1 MAVKTVSINRK
12 AFHDYFIAEKFEAG
26 MVLFGTEIKSIRK
39 GSVQFKDAYIE
50 FKDKEAFVR
59 EMYIAQYDHGN
70 RFNHEETRDRK
81 LLMHK
86 SEIARLQ
93 KKVKL
98 KGFTVIPIQ
107 MYLKDGM
114 AKLEIALA
122 EGKDQ
127 HDKREASKENDAKR
141 EIDKVMKNQRYTP

>member
-1 MAVKTVSINRK
+1 MAVKTVSVNRK
-12 AFHDYFIAEKFEAG
+12 ATHDYFIVERFEAG
-26 MVLFGTEIKSIRK
+26 MVLLGTEIKSIRK

-50 FKDKEAFVR
+50 FKNGEAFIR
-59 EMYIAQYDHGN
+59 EMYIAQYEFGN

-86 SEIARLQ
+86 AEIAKLQ

-98 KGFTVIPIQ
+98 KGFTVIPLQ
-107 MYLKDGM
+107 MYLKEGR

-122 EGKDQ
+122 EGKDL
-127 HDKREASKENDAKR
+127 HDKREASKERDAKR
-141 EIDKVMKNQRYTP
+141 EIDKIMKDKR

>member
-1 MAVKTVSINRK
+1 MAVKTVSVNRK
-12 AFHDYFIAEKFEAG
+12 ATHDYFIVERFEAG

-50 FKDKEAFVR
+50 FKNGEAFVR
-59 EMYIAQYDHGN
+59 DMYIAQYEFGN

-86 SEIARLQ
+86 AEIAKLQ

-98 KGFTVIPIQ
+98 KGFTVIPLQ
-107 MYLKDGM
+107 MYLKDGR

-122 EGKDQ
+122 EGKDL
-127 HDKREASKENDAKR
+127 HDKREASKERDAKR
-141 EIDKVMKNQRYTP
+141 EIDKIMKDKR

>member
-1 MAVKTVSINRK
+1 MAVKTVSVNRK
-12 AFHDYFIAEKFEAG
+12 ATHDYFIIEKIEAG
-26 MVLFGTEIKSIRK
+26 MVLYGTEIKSIRK

-50 FKDKEAFVR
+50 FKNGEAFVR
-59 EMYIAQYDHGN
+59 EMYIAQYEFGN

-86 SEIARLQ
+86 SEISRLQ

-98 KGFTVIPIQ
+98 KGFTVIPLQ

-127 HDKREASKENDAKR
+127 HDKREASKERDAKR
-141 EIDKVMKNQRYTP
+141 EIDKIMKNQR

>member
-1 MAVKTVSINRK
+1 MAVKTVSVNRK
-12 AFHDYFIAEKFEAG
+12 AFHDYFIDEKFEAG
-26 MVLFGTEIKSIRK
+26 MVLYGTEIKSIRK

-50 FKDKEAFVR
+50 FKNGEAFVR
-59 EMYIAQYDHGN
+59 EMYIAQYEFGN

-86 SEIARLQ
+86 SEITRLQ

-98 KGFTVIPIQ
+98 KGFTVIPLQ

-127 HDKREASKENDAKR
+127 HDKREASKEKDAKR
-141 EIDKVMKNQRYTP
+141 EIEKVLKNQR

>member
-1 MAVKTVSINRK
+1 MAVKTVSVNRK
-12 AFHDYFIAEKFEAG
+12 AFHDYFIVEKFEAG
-26 MVLFGTEIKSIRK
+26 MVLLGTEIKSIRK

-50 FKDKEAFVR
+50 FKDGEAFVR

-98 KGFTVIPIQ
+98 KGFTVIPIS

-114 AKLEIALA
+114 AKLEVALA

-127 HDKREASKENDAKR
+127 HDKREASKEKDAKR

>member
-1 MAVKTVSINRK
+1 MAVKTVSVNRK
-12 AFHDYFIAEKFEAG
+12 ATHDYYIVEKFEAG
-26 MVLFGTEIKSIRK
+26 MVLYGTEIKSIRK

-50 FKDKEAFVR
+50 FKDGEAFVR
-59 EMYIAQYDHGN
+59 EMYIAQYEFGN

-86 SEIARLQ
+86 AEIAKLQ

-98 KGFTVIPIQ
+98 KGFTVIPLQ
-107 MYLKDGM
+107 MYLKDGR

-122 EGKDQ
+122 EGKDV
-127 HDKREASKENDAKR
+127 HDKREASKERDAKR
-141 EIDKVMKNQRYTP
+141 EIDKVLKNQR

>member
-1 MAVKTVSINRK
+1 MAVKTVSVNRK
-12 AFHDYFIAEKFEAG
+12 AFHDYFIIEKLEAG
-26 MVLFGTEIKSIRK
+26 MVLYGTEIKSIRK

-50 FKDKEAFVR
+50 FKNGEAFVR
-59 EMYIAQYDHGN
+59 EMYIAQYEFGN

-86 SEIARLQ
+86 MEISRLQ

-98 KGFTVIPIQ
+98 KGFTVIPLQ

-114 AKLEIALA
+114 AKVEIALA

-127 HDKREASKENDAKR
+127 HDKREASKERDAKR
-141 EIDKVMKNQRYTP
+141 EIDKIMKNQR

>member
-1 MAVKTVSINRK
+1 MAVKTVSVNRK
-12 AFHDYFIAEKFEAG
+12 ATHDYFIVERFEAG
-26 MVLFGTEIKSIRK
+26 MVLLGTEIKSIRK

-50 FKDKEAFVR
+50 FKNGEAFVR
-59 EMYIAQYDHGN
+59 EMYIAQYEFGN

-86 SEIARLQ
+86 AEIAKLQ

-98 KGFTVIPIQ
+98 KGFTIIPLQ
-107 MYLKDGM
+107 MYLKDGR

-122 EGKDQ
+122 EGKDL
-127 HDKREASKENDAKR
+127 HDKREASKERDAKR
-141 EIDKVMKNQRYTP
+141 EIDKIMKDKR

>member
-1 MAVKTVSINRK
+1 MAVKTVSVNRK
-12 AFHDYFIAEKFEAG
+12 ATHDYFIIEKFEAG
-26 MVLFGTEIKSIRK
+26 MVLYGTEIKSIRR

-50 FKDKEAFVR
+50 FKNGEAFVR
-59 EMYIAQYDHGN
+59 EMYIAQYEFGN

-86 SEIARLQ
+86 TEISRLQ

-98 KGFTVIPIQ
+98 KGFTVIPLQ

-127 HDKREASKENDAKR
+127 HDKREASKERDAKR
-141 EIDKVMKNQRYTP
+141 EIDKVMKSQR

>member
-1 MAVKTVSINRK
+1 VAVKTVSVNRK
-12 AFHDYFIAEKFEAG
+12 ATHDYFIVEKYEAG
-26 MVLFGTEIKSIRK
+26 MVLYGTEIKSIRK

-50 FKDKEAFVR
+50 FKDGEAFVR
-59 EMYIAQYDHGN
+59 EMYIAQYEFGN

-86 SEIARLQ
+86 AEIAKLQ

-98 KGFTVIPIQ
+98 KGFTVIPLQ
-107 MYLKDGM
+107 MYLKDGR

-122 EGKDQ
+122 EGKDV
-127 HDKREASKENDAKR
+127 HDKREASKERDAKR
-141 EIDKVMKNQRYTP
+141 EIDKVLKNQR

>member
-1 MAVKTVSINRK
+1 MAVKTVSVNRK
-12 AFHDYFIAEKFEAG
+12 ATHDYFIIEKFEAG
-26 MVLFGTEIKSIRK
+26 MVLYGTEIKSIRR

-50 FKDKEAFVR
+50 FKNGEVFVR
-59 EMYIAQYDHGN
+59 EMYIAQYEFGN

-86 SEIARLQ
+86 TEISRLQ

-98 KGFTVIPIQ
+98 KGFTVIPLQ

-127 HDKREASKENDAKR
+127 HDKREASKERDAKR
-141 EIDKVMKNQRYTP
+141 EIDKVMKSQR

>member
-1 MAVKTVSINRK
+1 MAVKTVSVNRK
-12 AFHDYFIAEKFEAG
+12 AFHDYFIIEKLEAG
-26 MVLFGTEIKSIRK
+26 MVLYGTEIKSIRK

-50 FKDKEAFVR
+50 FKNGEAFVR
-59 EMYIAQYDHGN
+59 EMYIAQYEFGN

-86 SEIARLQ
+86 TEITRLQ

-98 KGFTVIPIQ
+98 KGFTVIPLQ

-114 AKLEIALA
+114 AKVEIALA

-127 HDKREASKENDAKR
+127 HDKREASKERDAKR
-141 EIDKVMKNQRYTP
+141 EIDKIMKNQR

>member
-1 MAVKTVSINRK
+1 VAVKTVSVNRK
-12 AFHDYFIAEKFEAG
+12 ATHDYFIVERFEAG
-26 MVLFGTEIKSIRK
+26 MVLLGTEIKSIRK

-50 FKDKEAFVR
+50 FKNGEAFIR
-59 EMYIAQYDHGN
+59 EMYIAQYEFGN

-86 SEIARLQ
+86 AEIAKLQ

-98 KGFTVIPIQ
+98 KGFTVIPLQ
-107 MYLKDGM
+107 MYLKEGR

-122 EGKDQ
+122 EGKDL
-127 HDKREASKENDAKR
+127 HDKREASKERDAKR
-141 EIDKVMKNQRYTP
+141 EIDKIMKDKR